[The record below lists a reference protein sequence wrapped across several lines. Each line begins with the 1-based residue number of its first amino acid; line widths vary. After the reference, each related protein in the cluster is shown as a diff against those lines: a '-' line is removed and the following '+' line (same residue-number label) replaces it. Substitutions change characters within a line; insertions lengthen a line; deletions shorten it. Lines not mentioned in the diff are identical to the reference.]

1 MGSAMMLTYC
11 EAPYGNH
18 KQVMNEVKL
27 RIKRVPEHALMEA
40 LDYGTLDDKI
50 TLSTLEEDDLFS
62 LDNPLL
68 IHLRSQLLIAAELVL
83 LAIDNSPE
91 VTVHHLESKRWI
103 FSGGQSWG
111 DFPTEIF
118 KYIEIVSIFELFK
131 DMGVPDFESHLS
143 YQAG

>member
-1 MGSAMMLTYC
+1 MGSVMMLTYC

-18 KQVMNEVKL
+18 NEVMNEVKL

-40 LDYGTLDDKI
+40 LDFGTLDDDISLYQLK
-50 TLSTLEEDDLFS
+50 EDDLFS

-83 LAIDNSPE
+83 LSIDNSPE
-91 VTVHHLESKRWI
+91 VTVHHLESKRWV

-118 KYIEIVSIFELFK
+118 KYIEIVDTFELFK
-131 DMGVPDFESHLS
+131 DMGAPSYKYLS
-143 YQAG
+143 CQTSL